1 MIQWVKD
8 AIADG
13 WLAEPT
19 YKGEDIDNATRL
31 MKEGFIVLAID
42 RVEKKQPWGITP
54 AQQSVHVW
62 GPDGLAIDPPETYSM
77 EELKRKLR
85 ICGYCGKEGP
95 TKRIGFAG
103 RTCDE
108 CHAKNVSRIE
118 YPGWT
123 N

>member
-13 WLAEPT
+13 WHAEAT
-19 YKGEDIDNATRL
+19 YKNEDIESATRL
-31 MKEGFIVLAID
+31 TKDGFTVLALD
-42 RVEKKQPWGITP
+42 RQERKERWGTIP
-54 AQQSVHVW
+54 ASKDVSVW
-62 GPDGLAIDPPETYSM
+62 GPDGLAIMPGDVYSM
-77 EELKRKLR
+77 EDLKRKLR

-108 CHAKNVSRIE
+108 CHAKNVSRVE